1 MTDFVVSTDLI
12 VLGMSF
18 FDGGQTFD
26 GQTIIDVDDAEAFL
40 VRKDGDAG
48 DVFIIDTISDVVL
61 IPQSASQFAI
71 GRSSIENF
79 VQFHLD
85 GSLISGGGSNFA
97 AGALFA
103 SDITSADGDT
113 RLSQIRAGVS
123 GGGSLTTPGTGTSL
137 FAATLILDEP
147 NITLTG
153 GDAMANAAT
162 LFITGQPTEGTS
174 NNYGIFNAGGMRTD
188 GTSDFFGA
196 ITQPGASSSFSLG
209 TGVAQTFARMAFV
222 AAFVSSGINNH
233 AEMLF
238 LGGSVTGFA
247 VDTVSL
253 AGLLADVSITTQG
266 NSDTIADVAQVIIQE
281 PNITIGAGDTVTNA
295 STLALL
301 GSPTEGTNNFALR
314 STGAALTLF
323 AGVQFTIGRSTSL
336 DRWQFLLTGGFTSDG
351 SVNESA
357 KFRVEDSLTG
367 APGDTAGMVGGY
379 FDATFVT
386 QTATENIA
394 DISQVRIDPPGIT
407 DNLTGDITNAQSLAL
422 FSSPTA
428 GLNNWTLR
436 STGIAPTIFRGLQ
449 FAIGRTTLEDWHQF
463 VIDGAFVSGGSASE
477 ADILKLQGTLTGA
490 PGDGSLHGVFFTTNI
505 ITQTATES
513 IADISQVK
521 IDEPGITDNLT
532 GDITRAQT
540 LLLNGSPTEGLT
552 NFALR
557 STGAAPTLFAGLQF
571 VIGTT
576 TVLDTIQ
583 FQLTGSFTSGG
594 SGVNAQLF
602 ALTSTLIGAS
612 GDTGSL
618 ACAFFNGNI
627 TTQAAT
633 ENIADVSQ
641 VRIDEPNITDNLT
654 GDVTTAQTLFIVGSP
669 TEGLSNFTVRSIGAA
684 PSLFQGL
691 QFVIGDFNVDDF
703 VQVHIGGIFTSGGSS
718 TTASKFV
725 LDGTIIGASG
735 DITAL
740 NGALLSARITT
751 QTASET
757 IADISGVRID
767 QPSIIDNLTGG
778 GLITRAYT
786 LFLSGSPTQGVSNFS
801 LKSSGAAP
809 TQFAGLQFV
818 IGDASLVIDDF
829 NQILFGGAFTS
840 GGSSDRMAKVRIEGR
855 ITGAPGDTNFIH
867 YVSIGAAI
875 TTQTATE
882 NIANIASLNV
892 DEPNIGDNLTGDITN
907 AQTLLLSNTPTE
919 GEDNFAIRSL
929 GGAGCIFAGQS
940 FIIGTAVFTT
950 NDQVLITGAFTSTG
964 LTTGAKFKVAGGF
977 TGSSGLT
984 STLNGAFFDT
994 SVATQTADEVISDVG
1009 QVRIDDPSIINNLT
1023 GSGFILS
1030 AYTLFLAGSPTEGVN
1045 NFALRSVGPAPS
1057 IFGGPRFVIG
1067 SISVAGVLDRFG
1079 VLFTGNITS
1088 DGASNFAE
1096 KFRLEGSLTGASGDT
1111 VRLIGSSF
1119 DNTITTQAV
1128 AEVITDVAQ
1137 VRINEPNIAIGAGS
1151 SITTAQTLLLL
1162 GSPTEGTNNFA
1173 LRSTGSAPTLFIG
1186 TQFVIGSSNV
1196 TDRIQVLLTG
1206 NFTSGGGSVDAQTLT
1221 LNGTLTGAPGDTG
1234 FLAGAYFTTA
1244 IFTQTATENISDI
1257 SQVRIDEPTIT
1268 DNLTGDITIA
1278 QTLLLSSSPTEAL
1291 SNFTFRS
1298 EGPAP
1303 SMFQGLQFII
1313 GPGPKPAAN
1322 FRQVLFTGN
1331 FTSGG
1336 GATEATKF
1344 RLEGILAGASGDTT
1358 RLSGAEFAASVST
1371 QAVAEVITNVSQV
1384 HIEEPSITLGAGS
1397 SITNAQTLLIVAAPT
1412 EGVNN
1417 FALRVASGLSQ
1428 FGGTVQGANG
1438 SSFAL
1443 LNVTSTATVPTLI
1456 PNRASTTTGIG
1467 GVSGEIAL
1475 IVSSTAGIK
1484 LRSGGRLT
1492 FGDVINQD
1500 SMYLNVGGI
1509 VVGGSGGE
1517 SFGSRFH
1524 ITKTAVAGSTS
1535 LLADFMLDGS
1545 VRTQTAAESIANIA
1559 FLNIEGDIQDNLTG
1573 GGLITVASALR
1584 IANPPTE
1591 GVTNFAINVVSGDV
1605 FLGGNLTVSGAG
1617 PHAIGGTPSG
1627 IIGLIISET
1636 FTSDGAATLASG
1648 VFITQTLVGASG
1660 DTTSLTGV
1668 TFISAITTQT
1678 ATENIAN
1685 ISQVEINEPF
1695 ISDNLTGDITNA
1707 QTLLIVNAPTE
1718 GLSNFAIR
1726 VISGDVSFGGN
1737 ILVGGDGPHGYSS
1750 GITAGFSQSTF
1761 AGSFTSDGSFN
1772 QASGTLFGSVITSDI
1787 GDGALAQ
1794 VRIRGNLTTPGGGAT
1809 PTVATL
1815 MLDEP
1820 VITVGGG
1827 DAVGTAATLLI
1838 NSAPTEATSNFGLL
1852 VNGGA
1857 RFNDGIDIRGNSA
1870 MSAGLTFTIGSGTI
1884 QDFAQVALLGT
1895 FTSSGSSNKTASLQI
1910 QTTQTAVA
1918 GDTLLIAALNIEP
1931 LLVTQGVTEVIGN
1944 VASVIIDE
1952 PNISVGTGDTITNA
1966 STLVILGA
1974 PTEGVANWAFRIVS
1988 GDVNFG
1994 GDLIDIGTGGGNIDI
2009 LFRGCSTFF
2018 LGTLSSPE
2026 EMFFGVGST
2035 VSVNDAAMS
2044 LAQNVRFRLKSTV
2057 GDFSEVKRNSFVV
2070 QLNVAAPS
2078 VTIAGAIP
2086 AGSFVFGITARVI
2099 GAITGPT
2106 GFDIGDGVDVDRW
2119 GNSISGSLG
2128 TTVDITDAT
2137 DDTVTTFPTANDVVI
2152 TSDGVDFSAGE
2163 LRIVIHYLDLSAPT
2177 S

>member
-26 GQTIIDVDDAEAFL
+26 GQTIIDVDDSEALL
-40 VRKDGDAG
+40 VRKNGDGG
-48 DVFIIDTISDVVL
+48 DVFIVDTVAPAIRLGTDARLDVQGVGPHALSGGGVGNVQVGISGEFTSAGGGQTPSSLAFDSVIVGNVSDARLEAMAIFTEIQVVTSGVVDDVSTLVLSETFTSITGGGSVTNEQNLLIERIGLAGDNTYGIRILTNDGGGSTAAIIVEADPLSGDGQLDSEAILLRGQSFAAATPHSIDWKFFVDVTANDGTGSLWTLQTRIDAGGFVTVLTVAESGNLTILPTTAQLILPSSNDATTPTLAFGDGDSGFYEQDANQIQVAIAGGSTVRFSGASMRSTTSSSWLLSHPIATLTGPVYTFQGDVNTG
-61 IPQSASQFAI
+61 IGHDAGGDIITIIAGGTAI
-71 GRSSIENF
+71 IQVAGTGEDF
-79 VQFHLD
+79 VQTRFQGAFTSD
-85 GSLISGGGSNFA
+85 GGSNFA

-113 RLSQIRAGVS
+113 GLSYVKMGGS

-137 FAATLILDEP
+137 LAATLVLDEP

-153 GDAMANAAT
+153 GDAMAIGAT
-162 LFITGQPTEGTS
+162 LFISGQPTEGTS
-174 NNYGIFNAGGMRTD
+174 NNYGIFNSAGMRTD
-188 GTSDFFGA
+188 GTSDFFGN
-196 ITQPGASSSFSLG
+196 ITQPGASDNFTLG
-209 TGVAQTFARMAFV
+209 SGVPQTHARMAFI
-222 AAFVSSGINNH
+222 AAFVSTGISNH

-238 LGGSVTGFA
+238 LGGSVTGFNA
-247 VDTVSL
+247 DTLSL

-266 NSDTIADVAQVIIQE
+266 ASNTIADVAQLILNE
-281 PNITIGAGDTVTNA
+281 PDITIGAGDTVTNA
-295 STLALL
+295 STLAIL
-301 GSPTEGTNNFALR
+301 GA
-314 STGAALTLF
+314 
-323 AGVQFTIGRSTSL
+323 
-336 DRWQFLLTGGFTSDG
+336 
-351 SVNESA
+351 
-357 KFRVEDSLTG
+357 
-367 APGDTAGMVGGY
+367 
-379 FDATFVT
+379 
-386 QTATENIA
+386 
-394 DISQVRIDPPGIT
+394 
-407 DNLTGDITNAQSLAL
+407 
-422 FSSPTA
+422 
-428 GLNNWTLR
+428 
-436 STGIAPTIFRGLQ
+436 
-449 FAIGRTTLEDWHQF
+449 
-463 VIDGAFVSGGSASE
+463 
-477 ADILKLQGTLTGA
+477 
-490 PGDGSLHGVFFTTNI
+490 
-505 ITQTATES
+505 
-513 IADISQVK
+513 
-521 IDEPGITDNLT
+521 
-532 GDITRAQT
+532 
-540 LLLNGSPTEGLT
+540 
-552 NFALR
+552 
-557 STGAAPTLFAGLQF
+557 
-571 VIGTT
+571 
-576 TVLDTIQ
+576 
-583 FQLTGSFTSGG
+583 
-594 SGVNAQLF
+594 
-602 ALTSTLIGAS
+602 
-612 GDTGSL
+612 
-618 ACAFFNGNI
+618 
-627 TTQAAT
+627 
-633 ENIADVSQ
+633 
-641 VRIDEPNITDNLT
+641 
-654 GDVTTAQTLFIVGSP
+654 
-669 TEGLSNFTVRSIGAA
+669 
-684 PSLFQGL
+684 
-691 QFVIGDFNVDDF
+691 
-703 VQVHIGGIFTSGGSS
+703 
-718 TTASKFV
+718 
-725 LDGTIIGASG
+725 
-735 DITAL
+735 
-740 NGALLSARITT
+740 
-751 QTASET
+751 
-757 IADISGVRID
+757 
-767 QPSIIDNLTGG
+767 
-778 GLITRAYT
+778 
-786 LFLSGSPTQGVSNFS
+786 
-801 LKSSGAAP
+801 
-809 TQFAGLQFV
+809 
-818 IGDASLVIDDF
+818 
-829 NQILFGGAFTS
+829 
-840 GGSSDRMAKVRIEGR
+840 
-855 ITGAPGDTNFIH
+855 
-867 YVSIGAAI
+867 
-875 TTQTATE
+875 
-882 NIANIASLNV
+882 
-892 DEPNIGDNLTGDITN
+892 
-907 AQTLLLSNTPTE
+907 
-919 GEDNFAIRSL
+919 
-929 GGAGCIFAGQS
+929 
-940 FIIGTAVFTT
+940 
-950 NDQVLITGAFTSTG
+950 
-964 LTTGAKFKVAGGF
+964 
-977 TGSSGLT
+977 
-984 STLNGAFFDT
+984 
-994 SVATQTADEVISDVG
+994 
-1009 QVRIDDPSIINNLT
+1009 
-1023 GSGFILS
+1023 
-1030 AYTLFLAGSPTEGVN
+1030 PTEGVN
-1045 NFALRSVGPAPS
+1045 NFALRVASGNVLLGGNLTVSGVGPHV
-1057 IFGGPRFVIG
+1057 FGGIP
-1067 SISVAGVLDRFG
+1067 
-1079 VLFTGNITS
+1079 
-1088 DGASNFAE
+1088 DGIHRMF
-1096 KFRLEGSLTGASGDT
+1096 FR
-1111 VRLIGSSF
+1111 
-1119 DNTITTQAV
+1119 
-1128 AEVITDVAQ
+1128 
-1137 VRINEPNIAIGAGS
+1137 
-1151 SITTAQTLLLL
+1151 
-1162 GSPTEGTNNFA
+1162 
-1173 LRSTGSAPTLFIG
+1173 
-1186 TQFVIGSSNV
+1186 
-1196 TDRIQVLLTG
+1196 G
-1206 NFTSGGGSVDAQTLT
+1206 NFTSDGSNVFAALVEIEDR
-1221 LNGTLTGAPGDTG
+1221 LTGAPGDFVGLFGVNVVVGIT
-1234 FLAGAYFTTA
+1234 
-1244 IFTQTATENISDI
+1244 TQTAVENITDI
-1257 SQVRIDEPTIT
+1257 ASLRVLEPSIV
-1268 DNLTGDITIA
+1268 DNLTGT
-1278 QTLLLSSSPTEAL
+1278 
-1291 SNFTFRS
+1291 
-1298 EGPAP
+1298 
-1303 SMFQGLQFII
+1303 
-1313 GPGPKPAAN
+1313 
-1322 FRQVLFTGN
+1322 
-1331 FTSGG
+1331 
-1336 GATEATKF
+1336 
-1344 RLEGILAGASGDTT
+1344 
-1358 RLSGAEFAASVST
+1358 
-1371 QAVAEVITNVSQV
+1371 
-1384 HIEEPSITLGAGS
+1384 
-1397 SITNAQTLLIVAAPT
+1397 ITNASTLLVADAPT

-1417 FALRVASGLSQ
+1417 FAIRVASGLSQ

-1678 ATENIAN
+1678 ETENIAN

-1750 GITAGFSQSTF
+1750 GITVDYSQSTF
-1761 AGSFTSDGSFN
+1761 AGSFTSGGAFN
-1772 QASGTLFGSVITSDI
+1772 QASGTLFSSTVTSDI

-1794 VRIRGNLTTPGGGAT
+1794 VRMRGSLTTPGGGAT

-1820 VITVGGG
+1820 VLTVGGG
-1827 DAVGTAATLLI
+1827 DAVGIAATLII
-1838 NSAPTEATSNFGLL
+1838 NSAPTEGTANHALL
-1852 VNGGA
+1852 VSGGGV
-1857 RFNDGIDIRGNSA
+1857 RFNGTLDLRDDVFL
-1870 MSAGLTFTIGSGTI
+1870 SAGKTFTIGSGI
-1884 QDFAQVALLGT
+1884 LQDFAQVALLGT

-1931 LLVTQGVTEVIGN
+1931 LLVTQGATEGIAN

-1952 PNISVGTGDTITNA
+1952 PNITVGTGDTITNA
-1966 STLVILGA
+1966 STLLILGA
-1974 PTEGVANWAFRIVS
+1974 PTEGNANWALRIVS

-2035 VSVNDAAMS
+2035 VSVTDAAMS